1 MTKARFLSLTGAAS
15 ASLPP
20 KYHVSETAPLQK
32 LPHQPAHAERLLHA
46 LVVRANLVPE
56 GAHQI
61 RNFDSMPKELR
72 IITALAAA
80 TNGHIWSCWTHEQRT
95 WLFTGELSL
104 PQSRTRGV
112 PVLLVDA
119 YNEDGPKDSGLWA
132 YREGMWQRC
141 ATARRAPTEV

>member
-1 MTKARFLSLTGAAS
+1 M
-15 ASLPP
+15 
-20 KYHVSETAPLQK
+20 SETARLRK
-32 LPHQPAHAERLLHA
+32 LRQQPAHAERLLHA

-61 RNFDSMPKELR
+61 RNFASVPRELR
-72 IITALAAA
+72 IIARLAV
-80 TNGHIWSCWTHEQRT
+80 TTSGHIWSCWTHEQRT

-104 PQSRTRGV
+104 PQSRARGV

-119 YNEDGPKDSGLWA
+119 YDENGPSDSGLWA